1 MKSLVPVT
9 VVIPCYQCTATI
21 ERAIAS
27 VAAQT
32 YPPERVILI
41 DDFSQDSTLE
51 KLNEVSKI
59 YPANWIHVIAKSHN
73 SGPGDSR
80 NVGWEKAT
88 SKYVAFLDADDSW
101 HPSKLQI
108 QYTYMEH
115 SPEISM
121 TGHLGKSVIDSPD
134 LGCSPIHSSN
144 LSTCRISPLRALFFN
159 DFITRSVMVKREIP
173 MRFDSKMRYSEDYLL
188 WLQIINSGLKAE
200 VINIPLAYSYK
211 SDYGKGG
218 LSGQLWNMEKG
229 ELTSLRRTFKDY
241 DVNILLQL
249 TCTSFS
255 FAKYIRRVIISKT
268 RSLRSNYIA
277 HRQ

>member
-1 MKSLVPVT
+1 MKSIVPVA

-32 YPPERVILI
+32 YLPERVILI

-51 KLNEVSKI
+51 KLNELSKI
-59 YPANWIHVIAKSHN
+59 YPENWIHVIAKSHN

-80 NVGWEKAT
+80 NVGWEIAT
-88 SKYVAFLDADDSW
+88 SNYVAFLDADDSW

-108 QYTYMEH
+108 QYTYMER
-115 SPEISM
+115 SPDISL
-121 TGHLGKSVIDSPD
+121 TGHLGETVTDSPD
-134 LGCSPIHSSN
+134 LGYDPIYSSD
-144 LSTCRISPLRALFFN
+144 LSTRRIFPLRALFFN
-159 DFITRSVMVKREIP
+159 DFITRSVMVKRDIP
-173 MRFDSKMRYSEDYLL
+173 MRFDSQMRYSEDYLL

-229 ELTSLRRTFKDY
+229 ELTSLRRIFKDY
-241 DVNILLQL
+241 DVNVLLQL
-249 TCTSFS
+249 TSASFS
-255 FAKYIRRVIISKT
+255 FAKYIRRVIVSKT
-268 RSLRSNYIA
+268 RSLRSSYIA
-277 HRQ
+277 RHQ